1 MRTVIVGDIGGQYDL
16 FRDVIKSVG
25 GDPDTGVL
33 PSDLTM
39 IQVGDIVRFNDSPDL
54 DSLSCAL
61 YAQKLLDVNGS
72 RYIQLIGNHESPLLG
87 GVTDPHWA
95 VQELPESEEIV
106 QNWWDSKLARL
117 GVVLRKPGQRD
128 ILVTHAGLTRGY
140 QEWLGTTSAVDT
152 TQLLNS
158 FVGTTNLSEIEKP
171 GKLATKGTPDVSAGP
186 WWALVGA
193 ELNDSWKEVNPL
205 FNQIHGHSCVVDWES
220 QQYWS
225 DVADYVR
232 EATMVNYRDRYTVT
246 TYKSGYWLR
255 SVDWMLK
262 NKYRRQEWPLLFL
275 NGYEIIQ

>member
-16 FRDVIKSVG
+16 FRDVVKSAG

-33 PSDLTM
+33 PPDLTM
-39 IQVGDIVRFNDSPDL
+39 IQVGDIVRYNDSPDL

-61 YAQKLLDVNGS
+61 YAQKLLDVNGG

-87 GVTDPHWA
+87 GVIDPYWA
-95 VQELPESEEIV
+95 VQELPDCEEIV
-106 QNWWDSKLARL
+106 KSWWDNKLARL

-128 ILVTHAGLTRGY
+128 ILITHAGLTRGY
-140 QEWLGTTSAVDT
+140 QEWLGTTNAVDT
-152 TQLLNS
+152 ARLLNS
-158 FVGTTNLSEIEKP
+158 FVGTTPLASIEKP

-193 ELNDSWKEVNPL
+193 ELNDSWKDANPD

-220 QQYWS
+220 QHYWS

-232 EATMVNYRDRYTVT
+232 EATMVNYRDRYTLT
-246 TYKSGYWLR
+246 TYESGYWLR

-275 NGYEIIQ
+275 NDYEIIR